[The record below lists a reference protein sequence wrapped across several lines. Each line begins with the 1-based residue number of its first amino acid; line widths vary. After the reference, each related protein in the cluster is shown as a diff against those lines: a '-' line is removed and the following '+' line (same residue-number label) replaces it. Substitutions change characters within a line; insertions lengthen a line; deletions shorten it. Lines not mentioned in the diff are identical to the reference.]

1 MVTVSSPPCW
11 RGDYGHY
18 LRRPDLKQEFVS
30 EWQKYF
36 NSSMWDCTRFDEQ
49 TKAELHL
56 RLDVRAHF
64 ASVRVFKSR
73 YKDVRNKDG
82 RSTLKTSCTSAQSLV
97 EICR

>member
-1 MVTVSSPPCW
+1 MVNFSLHDCW

-36 NSSMWDCTRFDEQ
+36 NSSMWDSTRYDEQ

-56 RLDVRAHF
+56 RLEVRTDFTA
-64 ASVRVFKSR
+64 VRVRDSLQIR
-73 YKDVRNKDG
+73 QENKKG
-82 RSTLKTSCTSAQSLV
+82 
-97 EICR
+97 

>member
-1 MVTVSSPPCW
+1 MVIFSLCACR

-36 NSSMWDCTRFDEQ
+36 NSSMWDSTRYDEQ

-56 RLDVRAHF
+56 RLEVRTDF
-64 ASVRVFKSR
+64 TLVRVYDSWQMM
-73 YKDVRNKDG
+73 DG
-82 RSTLKTSCTSAQSLV
+82 RENKNG
-97 EICR
+97 

>member
-1 MVTVSSPPCW
+1 MVISSLAGRF

-36 NSSMWDCTRFDEQ
+36 NSSLWDSTRYDEQ

-56 RLDVRAHF
+56 RLEVGTDYTPG
-64 ASVRVFKSR
+64 RVDS
-73 YKDVRNKDG
+73 
-82 RSTLKTSCTSAQSLV
+82 
-97 EICR
+97 I